1 MRNLKCS
8 PCRHRVR
15 RRLFRSA
22 SIGAAKAPHPQP
34 PSSFP
39 NCDRSLGHNLVLE
52 GFAAPHAILMMAVI
66 SLPANTAKSKTSMR
80 RKSRARL
87 WSIEGV
93 RGKHP
98 KVFLGLFSFARHF
111 LFGEAK
117 RKCRPFPLSW
127 KKQTK
132 KTMWTPNRLG
142 ISKNS
147 ARRRKNTEKA
157 RKIPNHFK
165 NIPCFFRQR
174 VV

>member
-1 MRNLKCS
+1 MRRTASSSSRMDGALCFARPII
-8 PCRHRVR
+8 PCRKPAQFDFTTYLVGADALIGPYKFYRT
-15 RRLFRSA
+15 FPT
-22 SIGAAKAPHPQP
+22 SI
-34 PSSFP
+34 
-39 NCDRSLGHNLVLE
+39 
-52 GFAAPHAILMMAVI
+52 
-66 SLPANTAKSKTSMR
+66 R